1 MGSDLLTFYLEQQ
14 NRQTMEGCFLLVKR
28 RHCRDWLRIIIIDHH
43 MDGSWNI
50 IIIIMSPALSAG
62 FVSVLNVF
70 FTLRT
75 TLEIELSWF
84 IALVVF
90 WFSLFKTVKIDS
102 TFEIENDNKL
112 ASACH
117 AQTSVWQFK
126 SSVLFDGRPGFVWVR
141 HILPWLYRR
150 SRWSNLRSTLISNSI
165 YLTTWA
171 NLKGPIRTLY
181 SLI

>member
-14 NRQTMEGCFLLVKR
+14 NRQTMEGCYLLVNRR

-112 ASACH
+112 ASAWVIQIDQHLPVMPCTDLCLTI
-117 AQTSVWQFK
+117 QELCVVW
-126 SSVLFDGRPGFVWVR
+126 
-141 HILPWLYRR
+141 
-150 SRWSNLRSTLISNSI
+150 WSTRICL
-165 YLTTWA
+165 
-171 NLKGPIRTLY
+171 G
-181 SLI
+181 